1 MTKKDIVRTIAEQID
16 LPQLRTK
23 DLVQKTFDALIDAL
37 VKEGRIE
44 LRNFGVFQIKRREAR
59 MARNPRTGEKV
70 PVQAKSVVTF
80 KPGKEMEARVRELD
94 REMIDRARAEAPP
107 VAHAS
112 GSDGTSRIVPR
123 PPVHHVG
130 PQDVLAAGGPRL
142 GHHAGDRVA
151 VADELLLHVGEWW
164 SRSSTAS
171 GGMDPGTRPE
181 VIGNQR
187 PLTPPT
193 PGTAG
198 TRPPARRGRGGGR

>member
-94 REMIDRARAEAPP
+94 REMNDRARAEATP
-107 VAHAS
+107 VAEA
-112 GSDGTSRIVPR
+112 
-123 PPVHHVG
+123 
-130 PQDVLAAGGPRL
+130 
-142 GHHAGDRVA
+142 
-151 VADELLLHVGEWW
+151 
-164 SRSSTAS
+164 
-171 GGMDPGTRPE
+171 
-181 VIGNQR
+181 
-187 PLTPPT
+187 
-193 PGTAG
+193 
-198 TRPPARRGRGGGR
+198 RPPAPPAPTDVTARPQGS